1 MPPTVAAQLAEK
13 KARMDVLNVIEVKMP
28 TEKEK
33 EKLRKPDLNKLI
45 NRGLAISVNIG
56 EDQEEEVF
64 GHRQDRRF
72 PPANNKLRAKKFNDK
87 SLAGVGF

>member
-13 KARMDVLNVIEVKMP
+13 KARMDVLNIIEVKMP

-33 EKLRKPDLNKLI
+33 ERLRKPDLNKLI

-64 GHRQDRRF
+64 GHR
-72 PPANNKLRAKKFNDK
+72 
-87 SLAGVGF
+87 